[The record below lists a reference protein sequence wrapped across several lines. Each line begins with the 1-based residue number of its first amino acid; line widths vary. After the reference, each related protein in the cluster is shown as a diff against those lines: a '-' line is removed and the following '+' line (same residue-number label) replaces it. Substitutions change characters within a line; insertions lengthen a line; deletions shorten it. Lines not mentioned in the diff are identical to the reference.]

1 MTPMDARA
9 SELMMSAI
17 PRRKQDPEAELLLE
31 ASRARAGTAFDRRE
45 LLVEGLV
52 AATLAAVAI
61 AMAVLLPADRAW
73 APETGVLLVLLY
85 AASRQVGFEIATGY
99 TCPLI
104 LVLVPM
110 LFLLPPSLVPAHVA
124 AGLLL
129 GALVSRARGRRTG
142 ARAVLAIGH
151 SWHSVGPALVFVA
164 AGVSGPELTDWPVYL
179 LALGAMFATDAAASF
194 FADRVGLGVP
204 LKTIIR
210 PSLWVYAV
218 DAALAPIG
226 FLAAYLAA
234 DSAIGVVLII
244 PLIGLLWLFA
254 RERSWRI
261 DQAIELS
268 GAYRGTALLLGNVV
282 EFDHKYTG
290 SHSRDVVELAL
301 AVGERLRLNPVQ
313 LRNLEF
319 GALLHDVGK
328 IAVPKAIINK
338 PGPLTE
344 AEWEVMRS
352 HTVEGQRML
361 ESVGG
366 ALMPVG
372 LIVRASHEG
381 YDGTGY
387 PDGLSGEAIPIEA
400 RICSTCDAFSAMTT
414 DRVYR
419 RATSEEDA
427 LTELRRCAGTQ
438 FDPRV
443 VAAFESVLRDRGV
456 AEPARMVELASA
468 LA

>member
-1 MTPMDARA
+1 MATT
-9 SELMMSAI
+9 I
-17 PRRKQDPEAELLLE
+17 PRPKQDPDAELLLE
-31 ASRARAGTAFDRRE
+31 ASRARAGTSFDRRE
-45 LLVEGLV
+45 LIVEGLV
-52 AATLAAVAI
+52 AATLAVVAG
-61 AMAVLLPADRAW
+61 AMAAFLPAGRAW
-73 APETGVLLVLLY
+73 SPETGVLLVLLY
-85 AASRQVGFEIATGY
+85 AAARQVGFEIATGY

-104 LVLVPM
+104 LVLTPM

-124 AGLLL
+124 AGLML
-129 GALVSRARGRRTG
+129 GALATSARGRRPS
-142 ARAVLAIGH
+142 ARAVLAIGQ

-164 AGVSGPELTDWPVYL
+164 AGVAGPELADWPVYL
-179 LALGAMFATDAAASF
+179 LALGAMFITDAVASF

-204 LKTIIR
+204 LRTIIR

-282 EFDHKYTG
+282 EFDHQYTG

-301 AVGERLRLNPVQ
+301 AVGERMRLSPLQ

-319 GALLHDVGK
+319 GTLLHDVGK
-328 IAVPKAIINK
+328 IAVPKEIINK
-338 PGPLTE
+338 PGPLTD
-344 AEWEVMRS
+344 AEWAVMRG

-366 ALMPVG
+366 ALTPVG
-372 LIVRASHEG
+372 AIVRASHED
-381 YDGTGY
+381 YDGMGY
-387 PDGLSGEAIPIEA
+387 PDGLGGDEIPIEA

-414 DRVYR
+414 DRAYR
-419 RATSEEDA
+419 AAMSERDA

-443 VAAFESVLRDRGV
+443 VAAFESVLHGRGV
-456 AEPARMVELASA
+456 APPPIEVMASSVA
-468 LA
+468 

>member
-1 MTPMDARA
+1 MAT
-9 SELMMSAI
+9 AI
-17 PRRKQDPEAELLLE
+17 PRPKQDPEAELLLE
-31 ASRARAGTAFDRRE
+31 ASRARAGTSFDRRE
-45 LLVEGLV
+45 LRVEGLV
-52 AATLAAVAI
+52 AAALAAVAL
-61 AMAVLLPADRAW
+61 ALAVLLPADRAW

-99 TCPLI
+99 TCPVI
-104 LVLVPM
+104 LVLIPM

-124 AGLLL
+124 TGLLL
-129 GALVSRARGRRTG
+129 GALVTRARGRRTS
-142 ARAVLAIGH
+142 ARAVLAIGQ

-164 AGVSGPELTDWPVYL
+164 AGVGGPELADWPVYL
-179 LALGAMFATDAAASF
+179 LALGAMFTTDAVASF

-204 LKTIIR
+204 LRTIIK

-234 DSAIGVVLII
+234 DSAVGVVLII

-282 EFDHKYTG
+282 EFDHEYTG

-301 AVGERLRLNPVQ
+301 AVGERMRLTAAELRH
-313 LRNLEF
+313 LEF

-328 IAVPKAIINK
+328 IAVPKSIINK
-338 PGPLTE
+338 TGPLND
-344 AEWEVMRS
+344 AEWEVMRR

-366 ALMPVG
+366 ALTRVG
-372 LIVRASHEG
+372 LIVRASHES

-387 PDGLSGEAIPIEA
+387 PDGLAGDSI
-400 RICSTCDAFSAMTT
+400 RS
-414 DRVYR
+414 R
-419 RATSEEDA
+419 RASA
-427 LTELRRCAGTQ
+427 R
-438 FDPRV
+438 
-443 VAAFESVLRDRGV
+443 
-456 AEPARMVELASA
+456 PATHSA
-468 LA
+468 R